1 MNPMHAKVSV
11 YLGAKLVAEFF
22 FDSLEEAI
30 EFDPTSSVWDY
41 DHAVVEEA

>member
-1 MNPMHAKVSV
+1 MNNQRTKVSV
-11 YLGAKLVAEFF
+11 YLGNRLVAEFF